1 MSLNKKS
8 SKVLSVKIR
17 HYLNEIIIPYNLPD
31 KKCIFHKRDGLPI
44 KVSVQSF
51 LMISIQCNHKMGHI
65 FRIPIESLIEW
76 KIINGIKDGA
86 FKHGNGL
93 TAKYSDSDSEN
104 CVIYYPTISGGKDDC
119 KDKEIPISI
128 RIISNSIE
136 GSIENL
142 SAINWHENKSSLL
155 MEDNATQLLIL
166 HLKQKQ
172 GFLNKM
178 YYESSIAVKRTS
190 QNELEFSNDQLD
202 TINENDEN
210 SNCSYSFDQNRK
222 IFSIENK
229 CGSKCRECKLRLT
242 FQFPANFSATNQI
255 KISIDTNRFLS
266 SEYIKISNT
275 VPKYVYSVDRPHV
288 DFEIKNNNES
298 IDKFHITNCPII
310 KTKETFWMSTA
321 GPFPCGDNSNSII
334 YYSLSEK
341 ELSKSPVTLSLYE
354 RNLYEQNDDEFLH
367 LVEQR
372 KFWIVR
378 KAIMGG

>member
-1 MSLNKKS
+1 M
-8 SKVLSVKIR
+8 LSVKIR

-44 KVSVQSF
+44 KISVQSF
-51 LMISIQCNHKMGHI
+51 LIISIQCNHKMGHI

-93 TAKYSDSDSEN
+93 TAKYSDSDNEN
-104 CVIYYPTISGGKDDC
+104 CVIYYPTIRGGKDDC

-142 SAINWHENKSSLL
+142 SAINWHENKSLL
-155 MEDNATQLLIL
+155 MEDNATQILIL

-178 YYESSIAVKRTS
+178 YYESSIAVKQTS
-190 QNELEFSNDQLD
+190 QNELEFSNGQLV

-210 SNCSYSFDQNRK
+210 SNCTYSFDQNRK
-222 IFSIENK
+222 TFSVENK
-229 CGSKCRECKLRLT
+229 CISKCRECKLRIT
-242 FQFPANFSATNQI
+242 FQFPTSFSATNQI

-298 IDKFHITNCPII
+298 IDKFHINNCPII
-310 KTKETFWMSTA
+310 KTKETFWISTA
-321 GPFPCGDNSNSII
+321 SPFPCGDNSNSII

-341 ELSKSPVTLSLYE
+341 ELSKSPITLSLYE
-354 RNLYEQNDDEFLH
+354 RNLYEQNDDEFPH

-378 KAIMGG
+378 KAIMG